1 MNAQNNL
8 QKYIPLVARTFIALI
23 FIQAA
28 IGKIADFPGLVET
41 IASKGLPLAAVLA
54 AGTIAFQFLGGIS
67 LILGY
72 KAKWGA
78 LLLILFLIP
87 ATIVFHNFIADPSQ
101 KAHFFK
107 NLGLIGGALM
117 IIYFGSGPL
126 SLEPQ
131 AQINHHQAEKPDLE

>member
-1 MNAQNNL
+1 MNA
-8 QKYIPLVARTFIALI
+8 QKYIPLVARTFIALV
-23 FIQAA
+23 FLQAA
-28 IGKIADFPGLVET
+28 IGKILDFPGLVET
-41 IASKGLPLAAVLA
+41 ISSKGLPLAAILG
-54 AGTIAFQFLGGIS
+54 AGTIAFQLLGSIS

-87 ATIVFHNFIADPSQ
+87 ATLFFHNLIADPSQ

-117 IIYFGSGPL
+117 IIAYGSGPL

-131 AQINHHQAEKPDLE
+131 TQINQPKMENPKLEQ

>member
-1 MNAQNNL
+1 MNT

-23 FIQAA
+23 FLQSA
-28 IGKIADFPGLVET
+28 IGKITDFPGLVDT
-41 IASKGLPLAAVLA
+41 IAGKGLPLAFVMA
-54 AGTIAFQFLGGIS
+54 AGTIAFQLLGSIS

-101 KAHFFK
+101 KIAFLK
-107 NLGLIGGALM
+107 NLGLMGGALM
-117 IIYFGSGPL
+117 VIAYGSGPL

-131 AQINHHQAEKPDLE
+131 AKTGLSEAE